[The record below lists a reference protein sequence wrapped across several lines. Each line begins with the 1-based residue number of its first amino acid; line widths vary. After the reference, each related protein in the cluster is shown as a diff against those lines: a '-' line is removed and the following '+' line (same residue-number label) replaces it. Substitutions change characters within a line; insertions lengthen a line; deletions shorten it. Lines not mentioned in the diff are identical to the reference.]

1 MKKIGE
7 QNNIYFLRSY
17 SCTKRNENTKWFTL
31 VELIVVITILAILW
45 TIGFL
50 SFQSYTVYSRDVTRL
65 SNLNVLKSW
74 LEIQYTKWGYFAEP
88 DDYVKI
94 TASGTTIRK
103 QWLFWKKALRTIK
116 ANTDASKDPLTWE
129 YYDYITDNNLS
140 EYQIVWYMEW

>member
-1 MKKIGE
+1 MKKL
-7 QNNIYFLRSY
+7 N
-17 SCTKRNENTKWFTL
+17 KNTAFTL

-50 SFQSYTVYSRDVTRL
+50 SFQSYTVYSRDITRL

-74 LEIQYTKWGYFAEP
+74 LEIQYTKWWYFAEP

-94 TASGTTIRK
+94 TASWTVIRK

-129 YYDYITDNNLS
+129 YYDYITDDNLS